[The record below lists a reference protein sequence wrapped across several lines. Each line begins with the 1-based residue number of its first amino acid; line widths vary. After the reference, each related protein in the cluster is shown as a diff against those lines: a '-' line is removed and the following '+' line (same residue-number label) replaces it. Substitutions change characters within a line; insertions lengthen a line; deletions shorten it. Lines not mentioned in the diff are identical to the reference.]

1 MWRKLEP
8 LAFLLALGGL
18 IAIVVVALRSSNEN
32 RPETL
37 EPHAAN
43 PRYFADGSGRPLY
56 LTGSHTWSN
65 LVDIGTSYPPPRFD
79 FAAYLDLLER
89 YGHNFIRLWTHEQP
103 QWAPAREGPV
113 AYLSPQPW
121 VRSGPGKAL
130 DGLPRF
136 DLERFNPAY
145 FQRLR
150 ARVLAAEARGIYVSV
165 MLFEGWQLQFSR
177 PPFNWRTHPFNENN
191 NINGIDGDVNGD
203 GRGIEVHT
211 LANRAVTEIQ
221 RAYVRKVVDTV
232 SDLDNVLFEIANE
245 SGGYSTAWQY
255 SMIDLIKTHQER
267 NGQTRHPV
275 GMTFQ
280 YSGGN
285 NATLFRSEAD
295 WISPRADSYLVE
307 PPATDGRKV
316 VVLDTDHIC
325 GVCPGAAFIWRSF
338 FRGSSTIYMDPLFSN
353 NPVANDP
360 GGVAVYE
367 EARLAMANTLRL
379 AHQIDLAAMEPGPD
393 VSSTGYALVDRGDR
407 YLVYQPDGGPF
418 RVDLRGVDRTLVG
431 RWLNP
436 ATGRFGPGT
445 RVSGGAWLG
454 FQPPSEGPA
463 VLFLAAASES

>member
-211 LANRAVTEIQ
+211 LANRTVTEIQ
-221 RAYVRKVVDTV
+221 RAYVR
-232 SDLDNVLFEIANE
+232 
-245 SGGYSTAWQY
+245 
-255 SMIDLIKTHQER
+255 
-267 NGQTRHPV
+267 
-275 GMTFQ
+275 
-280 YSGGN
+280 
-285 NATLFRSEAD
+285 
-295 WISPRADSYLVE
+295 
-307 PPATDGRKV
+307 
-316 VVLDTDHIC
+316 
-325 GVCPGAAFIWRSF
+325 
-338 FRGSSTIYMDPLFSN
+338 
-353 NPVANDP
+353 
-360 GGVAVYE
+360 
-367 EARLAMANTLRL
+367 
-379 AHQIDLAAMEPGPD
+379 
-393 VSSTGYALVDRGDR
+393 
-407 YLVYQPDGGPF
+407 
-418 RVDLRGVDRTLVG
+418 
-431 RWLNP
+431 
-436 ATGRFGPGT
+436 
-445 RVSGGAWLG
+445 
-454 FQPPSEGPA
+454 
-463 VLFLAAASES
+463 